1 MIHTAQ
7 DIMTRN
13 IIVVEE
19 DASINNLIRIF
30 MDNKISCV
38 PVVNDEKK
46 LVGIVTKTD
55 VLGYFMDIDIHIS
68 IKDTLQDILEFS
80 SEKRDLETVPETE
93 MKVRAIMTP
102 NPITT
107 GEDTSVE
114 SLAKIMINNKIH
126 RLIITRDNMIVGI
139 VSTLDILYHVAE
151 IDKHERR

>member
-1 MIHTAQ
+1 MIHKAR
-7 DIMTRN
+7 DIMTMN

-19 DASINNLIRIF
+19 DTSINNLIRIF

-55 VLGYFMDIDIHIS
+55 VLGHFMDIDLHIS

-80 SEKRDLETVPETE
+80 SEQRDLETVPETE

-107 GEDTSVE
+107 GEDTTVE
-114 SLAKIMINNKIH
+114 SLAKTMIENNIH
-126 RLIITRDNMIVGI
+126 RLIITRDNEIAGI
-139 VSTLDILYHVAE
+139 VSTLDILYHVAG

>member
-1 MIHTAQ
+1 
-7 DIMTRN
+7 MTRN

-19 DASINNLIRIF
+19 DTSINNLIRIF

-55 VLGYFMDIDIHIS
+55 VLGHFMDIDLHIS
-68 IKDTLQDILEFS
+68 VKDTLQDILEFS
-80 SEKRDLETVPETE
+80 SEQRDLETVPETE

-107 GEDTSVE
+107 GEDTTVE
-114 SLAKIMINNKIH
+114 SLAKTMVNNKIH
-126 RLIITRDNMIVGI
+126 RLIITRDNEIAGI
-139 VSTLDILYHVAE
+139 VSTLDILYHVAG

>member
-1 MIHTAQ
+1 MIHKAR

-13 IIVVEE
+13 VIVVEE
-19 DASINNLIRIF
+19 DTSINNLIRIF

-55 VLGYFMDIDIHIS
+55 VLGHFMDIDLHIS
-68 IKDTLQDILEFS
+68 VKDTLQDILEFS
-80 SEKRDLETVPETE
+80 SEQRDLETVPETE

-107 GEDTSVE
+107 GEDTTVE
-114 SLAKIMINNKIH
+114 SLAKTMVNNKIH
-126 RLIITRDNMIVGI
+126 RLIITRDNEIAGI
-139 VSTLDILYHVAE
+139 VSTLDILYHVAG

>member
-1 MIHTAQ
+1 MIHKAR

-38 PVVNDEKK
+38 PVVNKK
-46 LVGIVTKTD
+46 NILVGIVTKTD
-55 VLGYFMDIDIHIS
+55 VLSHFMDIDLHIS
-68 IKDTLQDILEFS
+68 VKDTLQDILEFS
-80 SEKRDLETVPETE
+80 SEQRDLETVPDSE
-93 MKVRAIMTP
+93 MKVRTIMTP

-107 GEDTSVE
+107 GEDTTVE
-114 SLAKIMINNKIH
+114 SLANSMVNNNIH
-126 RLIITRDNMIVGI
+126 RLIITRDNEITGI
-139 VSTLDILYHVAE
+139 VSTLDILYHVAG

>member
-1 MIHTAQ
+1 MIHKAR

-19 DASINNLIRIF
+19 DTHINNLIRIF

-55 VLGYFMDIDIHIS
+55 ILGHFMDIDLHIS
-68 IKDTLQDILEFS
+68 VKDTLHDILEFS
-80 SEKRDLETVPETE
+80 SEQRDLETVPETE

-107 GEDTSVE
+107 GEDTTVE
-114 SLAKIMINNKIH
+114 SLAKTMINNKIH
-126 RLIITRDNMIVGI
+126 RLIITRDNEIAGI
-139 VSTLDILYHVAE
+139 VSTLDILYHVAG